1 MINIAVLASYNGSGL
16 DTLLQACEDKVLN
29 LNIKLVITNNTNAP
43 VLEKAKAYNIQSYLI
58 NSKTDEN
65 PDDSIYEL
73 LKENN
78 CKYVILAGYMKK
90 ITSKITNNFQ
100 VINTHPAL
108 LPKYGGEGMYGRFV
122 HEAVIKDAQTIS
134 GVTIHEVNE
143 KYDDGKIILQKEL
156 SLISGETPQS
166 LEVKIKAL
174 EKIALVEALVKCL
187 K

>member
-43 VLEKAKAYNIQSYLI
+43 VLEKAKVYNIQSYLI

-65 PDDSIYEL
+65 PDNSIYEL

-122 HEAVIKDAQTIS
+122 HEAV
-134 GVTIHEVNE
+134 GVTVHEVNE